1 MSPVVV
7 RDLPEGEERAAA
19 DARMRELL
27 SAPAPGQVAE
37 RLALLH
43 FTGRR
48 SGRPYTVPAGVHA
61 LGGAL
66 VVATGSAWRHN
77 FAGGSAG
84 ELTWRGQR
92 RPVRFTLV
100 DDVER
105 TAHGYLE
112 LYRRYGEAAP
122 RRLGIAVRG
131 EGAPGLGAFRAAV
144 TRQGL
149 SLVEVTHLPAADG
162 TPGGDAVSA
171 APIRPV
177 STSPDLTSP
186 DPTSP
191 APTSDAANERTSR

>member
-7 RDLPEGEERAAA
+7 RDLPEGEERATA

-27 SAPAPGQVAE
+27 SAPAPGPMAE

-48 SGRPYTVPAGVHA
+48 SGRPYTVPAGVHT

-66 VVATGSAWRHN
+66 VVATGSGWRHN

-92 RPVRFTLV
+92 RPVRFSLV
-100 DDVER
+100 DDAER

-131 EGAPGLGAFRAAV
+131 EGAPGLDAFRAAV
-144 TRQGL
+144 TRHGL
-149 SLVEVTHLPAADG
+149 SFVEVTHLPAGSSAPASDAS
-162 TPGGDAVSA
+162 TPDT
-171 APIRPV
+171 
-177 STSPDLTSP
+177 STSH
-186 DPTSP
+186 
-191 APTSDAANERTSR
+191 APTSHAANERTPR

>member
-7 RDLPEGEERAAA
+7 RDLPAGEERAAA

-27 SAPAPGQVAE
+27 SAPAPGPLAD
-37 RLALLH
+37 RLVLLH

-61 LGGAL
+61 LGDLL
-66 VVATGSAWRHN
+66 VVATGSGWRHN

-131 EGAPGLGAFRAAV
+131 EGAPGLEAFRAAV

-149 SLVEVTHLPAADG
+149 SLVEVAHLPADGGVPTADATSQAPT
-162 TPGGDAVSA
+162 TPV
-171 APIRPV
+171 
-177 STSPDLTSP
+177 
-186 DPTSP
+186 PTSP
-191 APTSDAANERTSR
+191 VPTSPVPTSDAVNERTSR